1 MDEGKGPRRLLGT
14 EAVAETLAAPGPP
27 GTGRLAVIDRA
38 VYTIG
43 GEIARGGLG
52 RILEATDRRL
62 ERVVAIKEL
71 IHEVPELAAR
81 FKREALLTA
90 RLQHPAIV
98 PVYEAGMWPDGAPFY
113 AIKLVAGRSLEAAVK
128 ERGSLEERLELLPH
142 VIDVVEAL
150 AYAHGKGVI

>member
-1 MDEGKGPRRLLGT
+1 MPDRDSSIDPSGET
-14 EAVAETLAAPGPP
+14 IAVSGVEPPAAAHLA
-27 GTGRLAVIDRA
+27 TVDRA
-38 VYTIG
+38 QYEVT

-81 FKREALLTA
+81 FAREALLTA

-98 PVYEAGMWPDGAPFY
+98 PVYE
-113 AIKLVAGRSLEAAVK
+113 
-128 ERGSLEERLELLPH
+128 
-142 VIDVVEAL
+142 
-150 AYAHGKGVI
+150 